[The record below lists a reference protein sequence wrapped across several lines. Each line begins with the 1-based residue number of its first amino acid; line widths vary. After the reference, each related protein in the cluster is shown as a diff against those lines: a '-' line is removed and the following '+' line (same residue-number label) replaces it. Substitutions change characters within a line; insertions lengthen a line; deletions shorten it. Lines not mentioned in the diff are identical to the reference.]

1 MQSVS
6 QEYKK
11 QMRRLIRNPSYIKIS
26 YGIFNLPATEEAQLS
41 CEDQEVYSQ
50 LELKDDELPTDSY
63 ATFEVDR
70 MKVGS
75 SQIIVPKTD
84 YKYQGYVSDSLSDAY
99 SVFQEPPT
107 IVIVFDTPQ
116 DIYGL
121 TLLFDAVERT
131 YPKRIAVNGE
141 EFNVTGTEF
150 VASEKMYGVEEIR
163 IEFLESYKPFW
174 RARLDQIQFGQSV
187 IFNNKNTL
195 ETSYTTKVD
204 LVSGE
209 LSSKKFTMKVDN
221 HDQFYNPLNPQGL
234 TEFIDEKQPILIQY
248 GYELDDGSIEWIL
261 GDNLVLEGTPKTGD
275 YDVTFT
281 AVDNLTNLTGNY
293 YKGVFHP
300 DGISLYDLAIEVLA
314 DAGIEDYVIDERL
327 KTIITT
333 GSLPIATHRECLQ
346 IIANAGQSILF
357 TNREGQI
364 QIKTALDPVITV
376 SDNNHVYYSDTKSAF
391 NDIELPTYKYA
402 DLLPNSLNVGSQSKI
417 ILPKG
422 EKNLVRR
429 GYISEVYG
437 NESGEF
443 TDIKP
448 TYTIRYSF
456 PYSAFALP
464 ITFDNVDGEYAVD
477 FDVNYYLEG
486 ELQDTKQVTGN
497 TEVKYNLE
505 YDVSNIDQ
513 IDIVI
518 NKWSVPYHRAVI
530 NLIGEGRI
538 NDMKIDYS
546 TSKRRPTV
554 TKKELTK
561 SVSVNVYN
569 YFPASEKTDIVKQKI
584 TAGGEV
590 TVTIQHE
597 AATDITATLTS
608 GSITSQTHYAY
619 MSEITISA
627 DGETDLTLSGYR
639 VQTNTLSVVKQ
650 VNSKGAEKQPITNP
664 LITNASVAKVQADWI
679 ADFYE
684 KRNELKVDYQGNPE
698 IDAYDVVYMESQ
710 FESLFPVRIKES
722 KITFNGTLGGSVS
735 VVKI

>member
-6 QEYKK
+6 QDYKK

-26 YGIFNLPATEEAQLS
+26 YGIFNLPAAEEAQLS

-99 SVFQEPPT
+99 GVFQEPPT
-107 IVIVFDTPQ
+107 IAIVFDTPQ

-150 VASEKMYGVEEIR
+150 VASEKMYGVTEIR

-391 NDIELPTYKYA
+391 NDIELPAYKYA
-402 DLLPNSLNVGSQSKI
+402 DLFFHGQ
-417 ILPKG
+417 
-422 EKNLVRR
+422 
-429 GYISEVYG
+429 
-437 NESGEF
+437 F
-443 TDIKP
+443 
-448 TYTIRYSF
+448 
-456 PYSAFALP
+456 
-464 ITFDNVDGEYAVD
+464 
-477 FDVNYYLEG
+477 
-486 ELQDTKQVTGN
+486 
-497 TEVKYNLE
+497 
-505 YDVSNIDQ
+505 
-513 IDIVI
+513 
-518 NKWSVPYHRAVI
+518 
-530 NLIGEGRI
+530 
-538 NDMKIDYS
+538 
-546 TSKRRPTV
+546 
-554 TKKELTK
+554 
-561 SVSVNVYN
+561 
-569 YFPASEKTDIVKQKI
+569 
-584 TAGGEV
+584 
-590 TVTIQHE
+590 
-597 AATDITATLTS
+597 
-608 GSITSQTHYAY
+608 
-619 MSEITISA
+619 
-627 DGETDLTLSGYR
+627 R
-639 VQTNTLSVVKQ
+639 V
-650 VNSKGAEKQPITNP
+650 
-664 LITNASVAKVQADWI
+664 
-679 ADFYE
+679 
-684 KRNELKVDYQGNPE
+684 
-698 IDAYDVVYMESQ
+698 
-710 FESLFPVRIKES
+710 
-722 KITFNGTLGGSVS
+722 
-735 VVKI
+735 